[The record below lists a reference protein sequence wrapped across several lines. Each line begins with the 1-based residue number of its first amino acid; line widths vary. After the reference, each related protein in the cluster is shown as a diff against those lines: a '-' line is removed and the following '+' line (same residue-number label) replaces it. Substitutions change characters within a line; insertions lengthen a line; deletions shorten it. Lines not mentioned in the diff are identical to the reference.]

1 MREKNWLFPPL
12 LMHFVSNT
20 LCSCLQ
26 HTHSS
31 RWRVAGSTHSVLL
44 AMNVIL
50 VKECKE
56 SNSPLQKFTYLLDG
70 SFFWNNYDV
79 IRKERTFTNY
89 STVGK
94 RAKRMPDTTVET
106 TKKLYTFRAPYI
118 EIPKLG
124 FYLCCDWFYSIKC
137 HSVPL
142 LLVWSPLMRR
152 HISNHL
158 LWSVIQSLCGWKTVS
173 ARSHWHSTCAK
184 VCKLDNI

>member
-94 RAKRMPDTTVET
+94 RAKR
-106 TKKLYTFRAPYI
+106 
-118 EIPKLG
+118 